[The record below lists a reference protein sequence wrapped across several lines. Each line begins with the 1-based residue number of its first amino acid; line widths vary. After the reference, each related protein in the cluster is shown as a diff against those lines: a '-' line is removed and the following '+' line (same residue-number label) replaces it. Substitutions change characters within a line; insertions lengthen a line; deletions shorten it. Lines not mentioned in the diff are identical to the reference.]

1 MLNDKRVH
9 CVAYYAKLI
18 SSIWCAPY
26 KHARTAQHNTH
37 TKDEESKTK
46 TNQPANKPFIQKFSW
61 NEAPFLEK
69 TICSNMYHD
78 FSSKQSVNSTSFYLH
93 FCMRLFEKK
102 KTTWKCV
109 SVFSSRTRI
118 PMKWC
123 ECMFLVE
130 MSSNVERYGWPTTF
144 LPFNF
149 KRAFENASQ
158 HFFGVYIFYA
168 FNEKFPSGENNKC
181 YI

>member
-1 MLNDKRVH
+1 
-9 CVAYYAKLI
+9 
-18 SSIWCAPY
+18 
-26 KHARTAQHNTH
+26 
-37 TKDEESKTK
+37 
-46 TNQPANKPFIQKFSW
+46 
-61 NEAPFLEK
+61 
-69 TICSNMYHD
+69 MYHD

-130 MSSNVERYGWPTTF
+130 MPSNVERYGWSTTF

-149 KRAFENASQ
+149 KRAFENAII
-158 HFFGVYIFYA
+158 FLGYIFFTHLMKNA
-168 FNEKFPSGENNKC
+168 QVGKIISVTFNNLCIVPHLTILENNKNKNSP
-181 YI
+181 IHGLEIRFLSLWNFSLWN